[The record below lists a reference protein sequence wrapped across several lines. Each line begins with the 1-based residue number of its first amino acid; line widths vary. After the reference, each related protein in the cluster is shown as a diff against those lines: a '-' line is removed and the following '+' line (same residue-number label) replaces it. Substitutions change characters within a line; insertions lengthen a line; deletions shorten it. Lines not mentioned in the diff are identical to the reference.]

1 METPSAPAPGDGN
14 SAPASSRVTFEDM
27 LRSCD
32 QSYYQMLGFPD
43 AASYFEAKERVNH
56 EEILEH
62 VSSILNSKGIVP
74 SGKGID
80 TADLK
85 CKKRGCNI
93 PSKRPSKLLVL
104 KEARDKFFPYWKSV
118 LSARLPVKIVPPCEP
133 SSNDIQRTEPR
144 KDILSTEASRK
155 DLQPPNKSI
164 ANLVSTS
171 KPRLASN
178 YECRR
183 QLCALAA
190 MSLKVL
196 RRTLGKDESIGGMR
210 VAVLESVFVFF

>member
-1 METPSAPAPGDGN
+1 M
-14 SAPASSRVTFEDM
+14 
-27 LRSCD
+27 
-32 QSYYQMLGFPD
+32 
-43 AASYFEAKERVNH
+43 
-56 EEILEH
+56 
-62 VSSILNSKGIVP
+62 
-74 SGKGID
+74 
-80 TADLK
+80 
-85 CKKRGCNI
+85 
-93 PSKRPSKLLVL
+93 
-104 KEARDKFFPYWKSV
+104 
-118 LSARLPVKIVPPCEP
+118 LSARLPVKIVPPSEP

-196 RRTLGKDESIGGMR
+196 RRT
-210 VAVLESVFVFF
+210 

>member
-43 AASYFEAKERVNH
+43 AASYFEAKERVIMVVPRATYVASVNH

-62 VSSILNSKGIVP
+62 VSSILNSKGI
-74 SGKGID
+74 
-80 TADLK
+80 
-85 CKKRGCNI
+85 I

>member
-62 VSSILNSKGIVP
+62 VSSILNSKGI
-74 SGKGID
+74 
-80 TADLK
+80 
-85 CKKRGCNI
+85 I